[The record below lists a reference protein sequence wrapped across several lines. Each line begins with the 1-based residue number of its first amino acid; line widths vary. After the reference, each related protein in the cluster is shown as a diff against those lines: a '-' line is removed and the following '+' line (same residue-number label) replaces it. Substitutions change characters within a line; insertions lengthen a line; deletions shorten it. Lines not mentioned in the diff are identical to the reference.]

1 MEKTGLD
8 PVKYE
13 LLYQKL
19 EAACNEAKDIVQYL
33 SGSVIARE
41 AGEVVSAFYL
51 PESGEAASLA
61 CSILMHIMT
70 TTRAI
75 QYMYKQR
82 YTEDIGINP
91 DDQFISNDA
100 YIGGMHIPDIVIVA
114 PIFYGDEMVG
124 WAASLAHTTET
135 GGIEPGGM
143 CPSATEACHDG
154 IILPAIKL
162 IERGNIRRDLMNL
175 IQRPVRDPTSMEM
188 DIKAKIAGNERLKLR
203 VKELID
209 EYGVEFFK
217 AATKQFVDD
226 AEVQCRAKIK
236 TLMPGIYRARVYTDV
251 YYKRENRLAA
261 IHVEVEVREE
271 GEIIVRT
278 PVVPPQIRAFDNAF
292 FPAIE
297 SACFYHLL
305 TAVFYDTMWN
315 TGLGRIIR
323 IEVPENCRINAD
335 PNRSVGYATVGIAGG
350 AFSEALMKCVSELLY
365 ASGKYED
372 VMPNS
377 TTVSLPFFGGIN
389 QFGLPRVQADMA
401 VSTPGGGGR
410 IGRDG
415 IDGSVCGCTPGFNIA
430 DVEGEEILTAIVK
443 LTHAY
448 RPDSGGFGKYRGGNG
463 LMDMLLIHGSN
474 QVVAGSFGSGL
485 RAPVGDGMFGGYPR
499 AATRFDIMRNT
510 DFYEVV
516 KEGKPIPYEYDE
528 IKKFLKGDGDFT
540 GTPNF
545 PTEPFK
551 EGDILISSNTGGS
564 GIGDPIERDPEA
576 IVNDVKEHK
585 ATVEVSNHVYCVAI
599 NPESLEIDH
608 EKTQRLRKTKRE
620 TRLKEGI
627 PARKYIKELIERR
640 NSRNLPAP
648 AMGLHDEM
656 LDFSDGY
663 RELIKKE
670 EQWVEKDLRPIG
682 NLKIEKLILPLT
694 LYLNIVE
701 DNDGNKV
708 VVCSKCGF
716 AYCGVEENWKGCCLI
731 YERDPSDLRPES
743 SAHDKDWCIY
753 REFYC
758 PGCGTQIEVEAC
770 PPGAPIMPVSRVKI

>member
-1 MEKTGLD
+1 MDGMRLD

-41 AGEVVSAFYL
+41 AGEVVTAFYL

-75 QYMYKQR
+75 QYMNKNR
-82 YTEDIGINP
+82 YAEDIGINP

-100 YIGGMHIPDIVIVA
+100 YIGGMHVPDIVIVG
-114 PIFYGDEMVG
+114 PIFYEDELVG
-124 WAASLAHTTET
+124 WTGSVSHTTET

-162 IERGNIRRDLMNL
+162 VERGMIRRDLMNL
-175 IQRPVRDPTSMEM
+175 IKRPVRDPISMEL
-188 DIKAKIAGNERLKLR
+188 DIKARIAGNERLKLR
-203 VKELID
+203 VKELLD

-217 AATKQFVDD
+217 EATKQFVDD

-236 TLMPGIYRARVYTDV
+236 SLMPGIYRSRVYTDA
-251 YYKRENRLAA
+251 YYKRENRLGV
-261 IHVEVEVREE
+261 IHVEVEVKEE
-271 GEIIVRT
+271 GKIIIRC
-278 PVVPPQIRAFDNAF
+278 PVVPPQIRAFDNAY

-297 SACFYHLL
+297 STCFYHLL
-305 TAVFYDTMWN
+305 TALFYDTRWN
-315 TGLGRIIR
+315 TGLERVIK

-350 AFSEALMKCVSELLY
+350 AFAEALMNCVSQLIY

-377 TTVSLPFFGGIN
+377 TTVSLPFFGGVN

-401 VSTPGGGGR
+401 ISTPGGGAR

-415 IDGSVCGCTPGFNIA
+415 IDGSVCGCTPGYNIA
-430 DVEGEEILTAIVK
+430 DIESEEILTAIVK

-448 RPDSGGFGKYRGGNG
+448 RPDSGGFGKHRGGNG
-463 LMDMLLIHGSN
+463 LMEILLIHGSN

-485 RAPVGDGMFGGYPR
+485 RVPVGNGLFGGYPR
-499 AATRFDIMRNT
+499 AATRFDIVRNT
-510 DFYEVV
+510 NFYQAV

-528 IKKFLKGDGDFT
+528 VKKLLTGDEDFT

-564 GIGDPIERDPEA
+564 GLGDPIERDPET
-576 IVNDVKEHK
+576 IVEDIKEHK

-599 NPESLEIDH
+599 DPETLEIDH
-608 EKTQRLRKTKRE
+608 EKTQRLRKVKRE

-627 PARKYIKELIERR
+627 PAGKYIKDLIERR
-640 NSRNLPAP
+640 NSRKLPAP
-648 AMGLHDEM
+648 AMEHHDEM
-656 LDFSDGY
+656 LDFSNGY

-670 EQWVEKDLRPIG
+670 EQWFAKDLQPTG
-682 NLKIEKLILPLT
+682 KVKIEKLILSLT
-694 LYLNIVE
+694 PYLNIV
-701 DNDGNKV
+701 GNSEGEKI
-708 VVCSKCGF
+708 VVCSKCEF
-716 AYCGVEENWKGCCLI
+716 VYCSVAESWKGSCLI
-731 YERDPSDLRPES
+731 YERDPADLRPEN

-758 PGCGTQIEVEAC
+758 PGCGTQVEVEAC
-770 PPGAPIMPVSRVKI
+770 PPGAPIMPVSKVKI